1 MKSYHQKKFNFCQNI
16 YQKILFNIRREKM
29 KKIIVMFLLIYTIIS
44 TTCFAAAPK
53 LITNLEKNLDTIKSW
68 IIRIA
73 TPAAA
78 VAIGAGVM
86 MKKFSFGDEERVVQ
100 GKKLIR
106 STLFSYA
113 FILSV
118 DLVLKAIESLFG

>member
-1 MKSYHQKKFNFCQNI
+1 
-16 YQKILFNIRREKM
+16 M
-29 KKIIVMFLLIYTIIS
+29 KKIILVSILFIIVISS
-44 TTCFAAAPK
+44 TCYAAAPK
-53 LITNLEKNLDTIKSW
+53 LISNLEKNLDTIKTW

-78 VAIGAGVM
+78 VAIGSGVM

-118 DLVLKAIESLFG
+118 DLVLKAIQSLFG

>member
-1 MKSYHQKKFNFCQNI
+1 MKKTIIISIFVI
-16 YQKILFNIRREKM
+16 ILF
-29 KKIIVMFLLIYTIIS
+29 S
-44 TTCFAAAPK
+44 STCFSATPK
-53 LITNLEKNLDTIKSW
+53 LITNLEKSLDTIKDW

-106 STLFSYA
+106 STLFSYD

-118 DLVLKAIESLFG
+118 DLVLKALQSLFG

>member
-1 MKSYHQKKFNFCQNI
+1 
-16 YQKILFNIRREKM
+16 M
-29 KKIIVMFLLIYTIIS
+29 KKTLITILLMITVLS
-44 TTCFAAAPK
+44 STCFAAAPK
-53 LITNLEKNLDTIKSW
+53 LITNLEKNLDTIKTW

-78 VAIGAGVM
+78 VAIGTGVM
-86 MKKFSFGDEERVVQ
+86 MKKFSFGDEERVVS

-118 DLVLKAIESLFG
+118 DLVLKAIQSLFG

>member
-1 MKSYHQKKFNFCQNI
+1 
-16 YQKILFNIRREKM
+16 M
-29 KKIIVMFLLIYTIIS
+29 KKIMIITILILAVVS
-44 TTCFAAAPK
+44 STCFAGDPK
-53 LITNLEKNLDTIKSW
+53 LITKLDKNLDTIKSW

-86 MKKFSFGDEERVVQ
+86 MKKFSFGDEERIVQ
-100 GKKLIR
+100 GKKLIK

-118 DLVLKAIESLFG
+118 DLVLKAIQSLFG

>member
-1 MKSYHQKKFNFCQNI
+1 
-16 YQKILFNIRREKM
+16 M
-29 KKIIVMFLLIYTIIS
+29 KKTIILTFIFLITLS
-44 TTCFAAAPK
+44 SVCFAGTPK
-53 LITNLEKNLDTIKSW
+53 LVTKLEKSLTTVESW

-78 VAIGAGVM
+78 VAIGAGIM
-86 MKKFSFGDEERVVQ
+86 MKKFSFGDEERIAT

-118 DLVLKAIESLFG
+118 DLVLSAVETLAK

>member
-1 MKSYHQKKFNFCQNI
+1 
-16 YQKILFNIRREKM
+16 M
-29 KKIIVMFLLIYTIIS
+29 KKIILVSILFIIVISS
-44 TTCFAAAPK
+44 TSNAAAPK
-53 LITNLEKNLDTIKSW
+53 LISNLEKNLDTIKTW

-78 VAIGAGVM
+78 VAIGSGVM

-118 DLVLKAIESLFG
+118 DLVLKAIQSLFG

>member
-1 MKSYHQKKFNFCQNI
+1 
-16 YQKILFNIRREKM
+16 M
-29 KKIIVMFLLIYTIIS
+29 KKMLLISLVIMTIITS
-44 TTCFAAAPK
+44 LSSVCFAADPK
-53 LITNLEKNLDTIKSW
+53 IVTKLNSNLTEIKKW
-68 IIRIA
+68 IIKIA

-86 MKKFSFGDEERVVQ
+86 MKKFSFGDEERIVQ

-113 FILSV
+113 FILSI
-118 DLVLKAIESLFG
+118 DLVLKAIETLFKAWKE

>member
-1 MKSYHQKKFNFCQNI
+1 MKKLFI
-16 YQKILFNIRREKM
+16 ILF
-29 KKIIVMFLLIYTIIS
+29 IIFILSYS
-44 TTCFAAAPK
+44 TCFAATPK
-53 LITNLEKNLDTIKSW
+53 LITSLEKNLSTIKDW
-68 IIRIA
+68 IIRLA

-78 VAIGAGVM
+78 VAIGAGIM
-86 MKKFSFGDEERVVQ
+86 MKKFSFGDEERIVA

-106 STLFSYA
+106 NTLFSYA

>member
-1 MKSYHQKKFNFCQNI
+1 
-16 YQKILFNIRREKM
+16 M
-29 KKIIVMFLLIYTIIS
+29 KKIIYISIFVIFLSS
-44 TTCFAAAPK
+44 TCLAATPK
-53 LITNLEKNLDTIKSW
+53 LITNLEKSLDTIKTW

-86 MKKFSFGDEERVVQ
+86 MKKFSFGDEDRVVQ

-118 DLVLKAIESLFG
+118 DLVLKALQSLFG

>member
-1 MKSYHQKKFNFCQNI
+1 
-16 YQKILFNIRREKM
+16 M
-29 KKIIVMFLLIYTIIS
+29 KKGLIISFIILAVIS

-53 LITNLEKNLDTIKSW
+53 LITNLEKSLDTIKDW

-86 MKKFSFGDEERVVQ
+86 MKKFSFGDEERIVQ
-100 GKKLIR
+100 GKKLIK

-118 DLVLKAIESLFG
+118 DLVLKAINSLFA

>member
-1 MKSYHQKKFNFCQNI
+1 
-16 YQKILFNIRREKM
+16 M
-29 KKIIVMFLLIYTIIS
+29 KKLILTSLLVLLFLS
-44 TTCFAAAPK
+44 SNCFAATPK
-53 LITNLEKNLDTIKSW
+53 LITNLEKNLDTIKDW

-86 MKKFSFGDEERVVQ
+86 MKKFSFGDEERVIA

-118 DLVLKAIESLFG
+118 DLVLKAIQSLFG

>member
-1 MKSYHQKKFNFCQNI
+1 
-16 YQKILFNIRREKM
+16 M
-29 KKIIVMFLLIYTIIS
+29 KKILVISLFIIIIFS
-44 TTCFAAAPK
+44 STCFAATPK
-53 LITNLEKNLDTIKSW
+53 LITNLEKSLTTIKDW
-68 IIRIA
+68 IIRLA

-78 VAIGAGVM
+78 VAIGAGIM
-86 MKKFSFGDEERVVQ
+86 MKKFSFGDEERITA

-106 STLFSYA
+106 NTLFSYA

>member
-1 MKSYHQKKFNFCQNI
+1 
-16 YQKILFNIRREKM
+16 M
-29 KKIIVMFLLIYTIIS
+29 KKIIITSLFITMIFSSI
-44 TTCFAAAPK
+44 CFAATPK
-53 LITNLEKNLDTIKSW
+53 LITNLEKSLTTIKDW

-78 VAIGAGVM
+78 VAIGAGIM
-86 MKKFSFGDEERVVQ
+86 MKKFSFGDEERIVA

-106 STLFSYA
+106 NTLFSYA

>member
-1 MKSYHQKKFNFCQNI
+1 
-16 YQKILFNIRREKM
+16 M
-29 KKIIVMFLLIYTIIS
+29 KKIITFLLILMLIS
-44 TTCFAAAPK
+44 STCYAAAPK
-53 LITNLEKNLDTIKSW
+53 LITNLEKNLDTIKDW

-86 MKKFSFGDEERVVQ
+86 MKKFSFGDEERIRT

-106 STLFSYA
+106 SSLFSYA
-113 FILSV
+113 FILCI
-118 DLVLKAIESLFG
+118 DLVLSAIQILVSKSTEG

>member
-1 MKSYHQKKFNFCQNI
+1 MKKFIVISF
-16 YQKILFNIRREKM
+16 
-29 KKIIVMFLLIYTIIS
+29 IILLILS
-44 TTCFAAAPK
+44 STCFAAAPK
-53 LITNLEKNLDTIKSW
+53 LITNLEKNLDTIKDW

-78 VAIGAGVM
+78 VAIGSGVL

-118 DLVLKAIESLFG
+118 DLVLKAIQSLFGS

>member
-1 MKSYHQKKFNFCQNI
+1 MK
-16 YQKILFNIRREKM
+16 R
-29 KKIIVMFLLIYTIIS
+29 TIILTFIFLITLS
-44 TTCFAAAPK
+44 SICFAATPK
-53 LITNLEKNLDTIKSW
+53 LVTKLEKSLTTVESW

-78 VAIGAGVM
+78 VAIGAGIM
-86 MKKFSFGDEERVVQ
+86 MKKFSFGDEERIAT

-118 DLVLKAIESLFG
+118 DLVLSAIETLAK

>member
-1 MKSYHQKKFNFCQNI
+1 MN
-16 YQKILFNIRREKM
+16 KIFI
-29 KKIIVMFLLIYTIIS
+29 LLTIILVLFS
-44 TTCFAAAPK
+44 SISFAASAPK
-53 LITNLEKNLDTIKSW
+53 LITNLENNLNTIKSW
-68 IIRIA
+68 IIRLA

-78 VAIGAGVM
+78 VAIGAGIM
-86 MKKFSFGDEERVVQ
+86 MKKFSFGDEERIIA

-118 DLVLKAIESLFG
+118 DLVLKAIETLFG

>member
-1 MKSYHQKKFNFCQNI
+1 
-16 YQKILFNIRREKM
+16 M
-29 KKIIVMFLLIYTIIS
+29 KKILITSIFIFILFS
-44 TTCFAAAPK
+44 TTCFAATPK
-53 LITNLEKNLDTIKSW
+53 LITSLEKSLTTIKDW
-68 IIRIA
+68 IIRLA

-78 VAIGAGVM
+78 VAIGAGIM
-86 MKKFSFGDEERVVQ
+86 MKKFSFGDEERIVT

-106 STLFSYA
+106 NTVFSYA

>member
-1 MKSYHQKKFNFCQNI
+1 
-16 YQKILFNIRREKM
+16 M
-29 KKIIVMFLLIYTIIS
+29 KKIIIITLILLITLS
-44 TTCFAAAPK
+44 SVCFAATPK
-53 LITNLEKNLDTIKSW
+53 LVTKLEKSLTTVKSW
-68 IIRIA
+68 IIKIA

-78 VAIGAGVM
+78 VAIGAGIM
-86 MKKFSFGDEERVVQ
+86 MKKFSFGDEERIAT

-118 DLVLKAIESLFG
+118 DLVLNAIETLTK

>member
-1 MKSYHQKKFNFCQNI
+1 MKKLFI
-16 YQKILFNIRREKM
+16 ILF
-29 KKIIVMFLLIYTIIS
+29 IILILLYS
-44 TTCFAAAPK
+44 TCFAATPK
-53 LITNLEKNLDTIKSW
+53 LITSLEKNLSTIKDW
-68 IIRIA
+68 IIRLA

-78 VAIGAGVM
+78 VAIGAGIM
-86 MKKFSFGDEERVVQ
+86 MKKFSFGDEERIVA

-106 STLFSYA
+106 NTLFSYA

>member
-1 MKSYHQKKFNFCQNI
+1 
-16 YQKILFNIRREKM
+16 M
-29 KKIIVMFLLIYTIIS
+29 KKIIIIS
-44 TTCFAAAPK
+44 LIFILTISSITFAATPK
-53 LITNLEKNLDTIKSW
+53 LITSLEKNLSTIKDW

-78 VAIGAGVM
+78 VAIGAGIM
-86 MKKFSFGDEERVVQ
+86 MKKFSFGDEERIVA

-106 STLFSYA
+106 NTLFSYA

-118 DLVLKAIESLFG
+118 DLVLKAIETLFG